1 MNKKALSFIGNL
13 LIILVI
19 IAAAP
24 LAILRLFGLQGFCV
38 ISGSMEPTITV
49 GSIVC
54 VKTVEFDELQDADI
68 IAFYSGDSVVTH
80 RVVSIDKDNM
90 LITTKGDANNTR
102 DFTPVAY
109 TNVLGKV
116 AFHVPVYGYV
126 ATWISTLS
134 GKLIAAGILIIGV
147 ALSGLKSSKKLGT
160 NS

>member
-1 MNKKALSFIGNL
+1 M
-13 LIILVI
+13 
-19 IAAAP
+19 
-24 LAILRLFGLQGFCV
+24 
-38 ISGSMEPTITV
+38 
-49 GSIVC
+49 
-54 VKTVEFDELQDADI
+54 KTVEFDELQDADI